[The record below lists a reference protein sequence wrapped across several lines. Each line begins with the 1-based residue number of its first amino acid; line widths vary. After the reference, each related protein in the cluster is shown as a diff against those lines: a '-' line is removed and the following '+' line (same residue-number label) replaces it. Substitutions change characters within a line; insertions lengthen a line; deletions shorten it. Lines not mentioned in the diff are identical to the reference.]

1 MRFWRGRDGSGAA
14 GRRPDAWEAIVDA
27 NVAMWNTLDDD
38 EILNAVEAM
47 DVLLSK
53 RWEAAQGF
61 VITDEHRVTIAA
73 QASILAIA
81 LELSVFDDVPSIIV
95 HPTTMRLTRPR
106 AIGIGG
112 NGGIGGIHA
121 ETSTV
126 VGVAHDRRG
135 PVLLAW
141 DASLRG
147 CRQPEHGHNVVLH
160 EFAHKLDLL
169 DRVIDGTP
177 ILDADL
183 HARWV
188 QVCTAEFERL
198 RSGAGSV
205 LDRYG
210 ATNPGEFF
218 AVATEAFFCRATR
231 LRDEHPDLY
240 GVLGEFYGQDPAR
253 RAS

>member
-1 MRFWRGRDGSGAA
+1 MRPFWRRNRSGPAH
-14 GRRPDAWEAIVDA
+14 RRPAEWQAIVGD
-27 NVAMWNTLDDD
+27 NVAMWRTLDDD
-38 EILNAVEAM
+38 ETTNAAEAM

-61 VITDEHRVTIAA
+61 AINDEHRVTIAA
-73 QASILAIA
+73 QAAILAIA

-95 HPTTMRLTRPR
+95 HPTTMLLARPR
-106 AIGIGG
+106 ATGV
-112 NGGIGGIHA
+112 GGIHA
-121 ETSTV
+121 DSSAV
-126 VGVAHDRRG
+126 LGVAHDRRG

-198 RSGAGSV
+198 QSGEVSA

-218 AVATEAFFCRATR
+218 AVATEAFFCRAGR

-240 GVLGEFYGQDPAR
+240 GVLGEFFGQDPAR
-253 RAS
+253 RSD